1 MHSERPILHTVL
13 AFLGAIGLNVSLNL
27 YSFRM
32 ASADRK
38 LSESFNEFTL
48 DVYKNLASK
57 DNENMFMSP
66 SSVMVV
72 MAMVQAGA
80 RGNTESQMKKTLKL
94 ERLEQKEFHASFGEF
109 VKSMKKESDNF
120 TLTMA
125 NKLYPHVDK
134 MILDEYVK
142 FVGKHFLTE
151 MQMLDYSSNPEACR
165 LEINKWVEEETKN
178 KIKDL
183 LAPGTITDLTALVV
197 VNGIYFKG
205 DWADK
210 FDAKD
215 TRKQPFHVTASK
227 TIQVDMMFKYFEKI
241 KYGHIEHLD
250 CSVLELPYKGGEL
263 SMMTLLPNKQDGLS
277 SMVKKLTANDL
288 MSIGSFFRP
297 TNVDVSLPKFKL
309 ESKFKL
315 NDCLIELGMPDLFH
329 MNLANLS
336 GMSKTEQL
344 YVSHVVHKAY
354 VDVNEEGTEAAAAT
368 AAGIMLCSMPYIQTF
383 MADHPFLFVILD
395 NRNGVP
401 LFIGRVVAPPGGEI
415 VQQQQRDDL

>member
-1 MHSERPILHTVL
+1 
-13 AFLGAIGLNVSLNL
+13 
-27 YSFRM
+27 M

-72 MAMVQAGA
+72 MAMVHAGA

-94 ERLEQKEFHASFGEF
+94 ERLEQKEIHASFGEF
-109 VKSMKKESDNF
+109 VKSMKKENDNF

-197 VNGIYFKG
+197 VNAIYFKG

-215 TRKQPFHVTASK
+215 TRKQSFHVTASK
-227 TIQVDMMFKYFEKI
+227 TIQVDMMFKNFEKI

-277 SMVKKLTANDL
+277 SMEKKLTANDL
-288 MSIGSFFRP
+288 RSIGSFLRP

-309 ESKFKL
+309 ESTFKL

-329 MNLANLS
+329 MNLADLS

-383 MADHPFLFVILD
+383 MADHPFLFIILD

>member
-1 MHSERPILHTVL
+1 
-13 AFLGAIGLNVSLNL
+13 
-27 YSFRM
+27 M

-57 DNENMFMSP
+57 DNENLFMSP

-72 MAMVQAGA
+72 MAMVHAGA

-94 ERLEQKEFHASFGEF
+94 ERLEQKGIHAAFGEF
-109 VKSMKKESDNF
+109 VRSMKKGSDNF

-134 MILDEYVK
+134 TILDEYVK
-142 FVGKHFLTE
+142 LVGKHFLTE
-151 MQMLDYSSNPEACR
+151 TQMLDYSSNPEACR

-183 LAPGTITDLTALVV
+183 LAPGIITDLTALVV
-197 VNGIYFKG
+197 VNAIYFKG

-227 TIQVDMMFKYFEKI
+227 TIQADMMFKSFKKI

-263 SMMTLLPNKQDGLS
+263 SMITLLPNKQDGLS
-277 SMVKKLTANDL
+277 SMEKKLTANDL
-288 MSIGSFFRP
+288 MNIGSFLRP
-297 TNVDVSLPKFKL
+297 TNVNVSLPKFKL
-309 ESKFKL
+309 ESTFKL
-315 NDCLIELGMPDLFH
+315 NDCLTELGMPDVFH
-329 MNLANLS
+329 MDLANLS

-368 AAGIMLCSMPYIQTF
+368 AAVIMKRSMPIIQRFT
-383 MADHPFLFVILD
+383 ADHPFLFFILD

-401 LFIGRVVAPPGGEI
+401 LFIGRIVAPPGGEI
-415 VQQQQRDDL
+415 MMQQQQQREDL